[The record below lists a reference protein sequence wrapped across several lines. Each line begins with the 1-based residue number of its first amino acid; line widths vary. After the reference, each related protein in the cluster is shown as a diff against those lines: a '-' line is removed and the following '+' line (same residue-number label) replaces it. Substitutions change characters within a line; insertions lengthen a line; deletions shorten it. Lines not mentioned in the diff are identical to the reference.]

1 MATPFHSFI
10 HYSFIYSSISIG
22 RFIKSIDSLKLK
34 AVELEKSSQEMKS
47 IPMPTKLGSEMTKVN
62 Q

>member
-10 HYSFIYSSISIG
+10 IYLFIYSSISIG